1 MELIQWRERIL
12 LAPYEDERD
21 RPILGYIEGDRYTLA
36 VDAGHSSLHLQEFY
50 EALQKADKPLP
61 DYTVLTHWH
70 WDHSFALPWIHGISI
85 ANTETDKCLRE
96 VQKNMSPDYARQLMA
111 MEPSIA
117 LEYAPGQEMKV
128 STPDLVFAGQLTID
142 LGGISAQLFHGV
154 SPHTEDSTY
163 ILIPEEGVLFLGDA
177 PSGVYPDWHRD
188 PLKARQMIELLESI
202 PFEMAVGGHWQPQ
215 TKAELIRFIAEN

>member
-1 MELIQWRERIL
+1 
-12 LAPYEDERD
+12 
-21 RPILGYIEGDRYTLA
+21 
-36 VDAGHSSLHLQEFY
+36 
-50 EALQKADKPLP
+50 
-61 DYTVLTHWH
+61 
-70 WDHSFALPWIHGISI
+70 
-85 ANTETDKCLRE
+85 
-96 VQKNMSPDYARQLMA
+96 MSPDYARQLMA

-128 STPDLVFAGQLTID
+128 CTADLVFAGQLTID

-202 PFEMAVGGHWQPQ
+202 PFEMAIGGHWQPQ